1 MRMKWL
7 WLVLS
12 ITCEILG
19 TTSLKMSS
27 EEGPHAVKY
36 GIGVVVFYSL
46 CFAFL
51 GQSMK
56 DFSLGTLYATWSG
69 VGVALLAIIGVVFFG
84 DEINA
89 VKVVSF
95 VLLIAGVVGL
105 NMSGIA
111 H

>member
-1 MRMKWL
+1 MKWL

-27 EEGPHAVKY
+27 DGGPHAVKY
-36 GIGVVVFYSL
+36 GIGVVVLYGL

-51 GQSMK
+51 GQCMRH
-56 DFSLGTLYATWSG
+56 FSLGTLYATWSG
-69 VGVALLAIIGVVFFG
+69 LGVALLATIGVVFFG
-84 DEINA
+84 DQINA
-89 VKVVSF
+89 TKLVSF
-95 VLLIAGVVGL
+95 ALLIAGVIGL
-105 NMSGIA
+105 NISGVT